1 MIWKYFTP
9 YPFNEKLNHNQMDMQ
24 IELHIL
30 VKADVYN
37 YSARVFLIGCLCLKI
52 SMSIDYLI
60 DITTSYP
67 VLAQ

>member
-1 MIWKYFTP
+1 
-9 YPFNEKLNHNQMDMQ
+9 MDMQ

-60 DITTSYP
+60 DITISYP
-67 VLAQ
+67 VLAQYSILLCLNVFLALIIGLI